1 MRWKKTLQLIEVH
14 AEGEVGKVLTSGFPN
29 IPGNSVADKLAWMND
44 EKEGNSIRKLLTLEP
59 RGALAGSV
67 NVLLPPSHPDAD
79 AGFFVMQADQTHAMS
94 GSNSM
99 CLVTALLE
107 TGVVEMKE
115 PETEVVLDTAA
126 GLVKAKATCKDGKCE
141 RVALE
146 MTPAYVEVLD
156 AEIDTEEWGTVK
168 YDVGFG
174 GIFYA
179 IIDADQVNLSIEP
192 RYARELADAGAK
204 LVGLLREAYPVQHP
218 EIPAIKDIAY
228 VMFRSMDDDGAVR
241 TCTTLWPG
249 RVDRSPCGTGSN
261 VNLATMHAR
270 NLVKPG
276 DQLVSRSI
284 TGGEF
289 KVSLLKET
297 VVAGKQAISA
307 EISGR
312 AWIYGIQQ
320 IGLDPSDPFP
330 EGFVLTDTWGPL
342 AGEIK

>member
-1 MRWKKTLQLIEVH
+1 MRWKNTMQLVEVH

-29 IPGNSVADKLAWMND
+29 IPGDTVAEKLAWMNTTA
-44 EKEGNSIRKLLTLEP
+44 KGNSLRKLLTLEP

-67 NVLLPPSHPDAD
+67 NVLLPPSNPEAD
-79 AGFFVMQADQTHAMS
+79 AGFFVMQADQSHAMS

-99 CLVTALLE
+99 CMVTALLE
-107 TGVVEMKE
+107 TGTVEMQE
-115 PETEVVLDTAA
+115 PETQVVLDTAA
-126 GLVKAKATCKDGKCE
+126 GLVKATASCKDGRCE
-141 RVALE
+141 RVYLE

-156 AEIDTEEWGTVK
+156 AELETEEWGTIK
-168 YDVGFG
+168 YDVGYG

-179 IIDADQVNLSIEP
+179 IINEDQVGLKIEP
-192 RYARELADAGAK
+192 SQARELADAGAK
-204 LVGLLREAYPVQHP
+204 LVELIREAYPVTHP
-218 EIPAIKDIAY
+218 EIPEINGIAY
-228 VMFRSMDDDGAVR
+228 VMFRGQDDDGAVR

-270 NLVKPG
+270 GLVKSG
-276 DQLVSRSI
+276 DQLISRSI

-289 KVSLLKET
+289 EVSLLKET
-297 VVAGKQAISA
+297 EVAGKTAICA
-307 EISGR
+307 GISGR
-312 AWIYGIQQ
+312 AWIYGLQQ
-320 IGLDPSDPFP
+320 IGLDPTDPFS

>member
-1 MRWKKTLQLIEVH
+1 MHWKKTLQLIEVH
-14 AEGEVGKVLTSGFPN
+14 AEGEVGKVLTSGFPK
-29 IPGNSVADKLAWMND
+29 IPGLTVADKLAWMNN
-44 EKEGNSIRKLLTLEP
+44 EAEGNSIRKLLTLEP

-67 NVLLPPSHPDAD
+67 NVLLPPSNPEAD

-99 CLVTALLE
+99 CMVTALLE
-107 TGVVEMKE
+107 TGTVEMQE
-115 PETEVVLDTAA
+115 PTTQVVLDTAA
-126 GLVKAKATCKDGKCE
+126 GLVKATATCKDGRCE

-156 AEIDTEEWGTVK
+156 AEIETEEWGKVK

-179 IIDADQVNLSIEP
+179 IIDVDQVGLSIEP
-192 RYARELADAGAK
+192 SQARELADAGAK

-228 VMFRSMDDDGAVR
+228 VMFRSSEDDGAFR

-261 VNLATMHAR
+261 VNIATMHAR
-270 NLVKPG
+270 GLVKPG
-276 DQLVSRSI
+276 DELVSRSI

-289 KVSLLKET
+289 NVTLLRET
-297 VVAGKQAISA
+297 EVAGKKAICA
-307 EISGR
+307 GISGR

-330 EGFVLTDTWGPL
+330 EGFVLTDTWGPM
-342 AGEIK
+342 AGEIS

>member
-14 AEGEVGKVLTSGFPN
+14 AEGEVGKILTSGFPQ
-29 IPGNSVADKLAWMND
+29 IPGNSVADKLAWMNS
-44 EKEGNSIRKLLTLEP
+44 EAEGNSLRKLLTLEP

-67 NVLLPPSHPDAD
+67 NVLLPPSNPEAD

-107 TGVVEMKE
+107 TGVVEMQE
-115 PETEVVLDTAA
+115 PETQVVLDTAA
-126 GLVKAKATCKDGKCE
+126 GLVKAKATCNDGRCE
-141 RVALE
+141 RVSLE
-146 MTPAYVEVLD
+146 MTPSYVEVLD
-156 AEIDTEEWGTVK
+156 AEIETEEWGKIK

-179 IIDADQVNLSIEP
+179 IIDAEQVGLSIEP
-192 RYARELADAGAK
+192 AQARELADAGAK

-228 VMFRSMDDDGAVR
+228 VMFRGKDDDGAVR

-270 NLVKPG
+270 GLVKPG
-276 DQLVSRSI
+276 DELISRSI

-289 KVSLLKET
+289 NVSLLKET
-297 VVAGKQAISA
+297 EVAGKKAICA
-307 EISGR
+307 GISGR

-330 EGFVLTDTWGPL
+330 EGFALTDTWGPL